1 MTPTSQD
8 ISDHVVE
15 QNNDLKRQLNEEM
28 RKRNYL
34 MEEVKNFEYQND
46 QLRNNQGSSYKINSL
61 RSENQRLRDQI
72 ERKKKEINNVPQHLV
87 E

>member
-1 MTPTSQD
+1 MTPRSQD
-8 ISDHVVE
+8 ISNHVVE

-61 RSENQRLRDQI
+61 RSEN
-72 ERKKKEINNVPQHLV
+72 
-87 E
+87 